1 MKKKYKYLGFITCLY
16 ITFQLVSDVTAGKLI
31 DVFGFPVSVTVLFF
45 PITYIFAD
53 ILTEVYG
60 YANSRNVLWTVMIC
74 SILAGLV
81 YTIVVGLAPSQI
93 FNSNDAYS
101 VVLGQV
107 PRVLVGGWLAVFLG
121 DISNNFALAKLKII
135 TSGKYLWL
143 RTISSTVIGELINT
157 SVFYFIG
164 LFGVLPFEV
173 LYSSILSAWLLKVG
187 VEVVFTPLTY
197 FIVAKLKRAEGED
210 FYDTNTDFNPFRFE
224 PPF

>member
-1 MKKKYKYLGFITCLY
+1 MKKKYKYLGLITCLY

-31 DVFGFPVSVTVLFF
+31 DVLGFPVSATVLFF

-74 SILAGLV
+74 SILAGIV
-81 YTIVVGLAPSQI
+81 YTIVVGLTPSQI
-93 FNSNDAYS
+93 FTNNEAYS

-107 PRVLVGGWLAVFLG
+107 PRVLIGGWLAVFLG
-121 DISNNFALAKLKII
+121 DITNNFALAKLKII

-143 RTISSTVIGELINT
+143 RTISSTIIGELVNT

-164 LFGVLPFEV
+164 LFGVLPFDV
-173 LYSSILSAWLLKVG
+173 LFSSIVSAWLIKGDTGNFWGAGGFHANNFSSLNRKKVG
-187 VEVVFTPLTY
+187 LETPLRL
-197 FIVAKLKRAEGED
+197 AR
-210 FYDTNTDFNPFRFE
+210 
-224 PPF
+224 